1 MSRKPHKGYYKKYKS
16 IVVIG
21 GGTGIFTVL
30 SGLKRYK
37 NVQLSAIV
45 SMADDGGS
53 TGVLREEFGILPPGS
68 VRPALIALS
77 HSEKAVADLF
87 NFRFQRGTFEG
98 HNLGNLLITAFTD
111 MYGSFEKAIDE
122 AGKILHVQG
131 SVIPSTL
138 DNARLCAELENGEVI
153 QGETNIDIPKHDG
166 NLKIRRVWLNPPCK
180 ANPRAIAAI
189 GKADLIVM
197 GPGDLFS
204 SIIPNF
210 LAEGIPEAMK
220 KSKAK
225 KVYVCNMMTKF
236 GETNNFS
243 AKDFVET
250 LGKYLGFL
258 PDAVILNTERPS
270 LERIKKYEKEGAR
283 FVEWQKAD
291 FKDKKYKIISGNFLR
306 KSGFVRHDPPQLAR
320 SLASLV

>member
-1 MSRKPHKGYYKKYKS
+1 MPRFFKKKQKD

-21 GGTGIFTVL
+21 GGTGTFTVL
-30 SGLKRYK
+30 SGLKKYR
-37 NVQLSAIV
+37 NVKLSAIV

-68 VRPALIALS
+68 VRPALVALA

-87 NFRFQRGTFEG
+87 NFRFEEGTLKG
-98 HNLGNLLITAFTD
+98 HNVGNLLIAAFAD
-111 MYGSFEKAIDE
+111 MYGNFEKAIDE

-138 DNARLCAELENGEVI
+138 DNARLCAELENGTI
-153 QGETNIDIPKHDG
+153 IRGETNIDIPKHDG
-166 NLKIRRVWLNPPCK
+166 NLKIRRVWLDPLCR
-180 ANPRAIAAI
+180 ANPRALAAI
-189 GKADLIVM
+189 AKADLIVI

-210 LAEGIPEAMK
+210 LAQGIPEAIK

-225 KVYVCNMMTKF
+225 KVYVCNVMTKF

-243 AKDFVET
+243 AKTFVDT
-250 LGKYLGFL
+250 IGQYLGFL
-258 PDAVILNTERPS
+258 PDVAIFNTEKPS
-270 LERIKKYEKEGAR
+270 QERIKKYEKEGAQ
-283 FVEWQKAD
+283 FVGWQKRD
-291 FKDKKYKIISGNFLR
+291 FKEKRLKIIAGSFLR
-306 KSGFVRHDPPQLAR
+306 ATGFIRHDPHTLAHTLL
-320 SLASLV
+320 SLI